1 MIIPVELKSYKLKM
15 NLANESK
22 DSAWENKLCIPVVN
36 SVRFK
41 MPSLSLS
48 KQANSLSEIIPGK
61 S

>member
-1 MIIPVELKSYKLKM
+1 M